1 MDWLLK
7 HNLIKQYLQQN
18 FKQREF
24 KKAIKYTLIIGI
36 QTLYQLHGNSAT
48 NPFDSFTL
56 EQLSSMITSNNGT
69 LQVQSDLPALNKC
82 LKDIKTQ
89 LGNIQNELSEPQ
101 KSSKPKPIKPST
113 DNAQKF
119 VRNLMGTNSTTNSNE
134 NTKEINT
141 KSTSAS
147 SREAAPSNHEVVK
160 KADHKWRDSDNA
172 VFKPSAVYPKWWPDD
187 ANDNESDHDQEN
199 QTETKESNQHSF
211 SENTQSR
218 NIMEHSHHQ
227 PHVQQPHIYK
237 QPVAFTVPTDQ
248 LKDEKVV
255 QVHVNLYP
263 EYLQKC
269 LEPNSIQKVNNPED
283 IESEHGFTE
292 QNSSSH
298 CQVSHRGQ
306 RNTGNQTQNGTKKKS
321 TRRHNRSKSLTRCTE
336 SSHAKL
342 NGVRPQSAFLKSG
355 RRDTA
360 PCLKFQ
366 KLPKSS
372 RPQSSRR
379 RTRNN
384 SMNERRKS
392 LPNKTKV
399 CGSNTVPKYLRNV
412 QSRIK
417 GELRKDRRRS
427 QRVQSDKETVIR
439 NIARYG
445 LNDDEN
451 DADEWSHR
459 FGYSRIGRDEI
470 TKPTAISV
478 ADAMMQS
485 DLIKCFDPSFNKEPV
500 LIGNTH
506 KSSYGGDAEQERT
519 RTEEPLTTTEES
531 LYDRIRRSSHHKQS
545 LASSGLDGMN
555 MSFVTDLREW
565 AAGLSTDYANTRSM
579 DSDGTK

>member
-1 MDWLLK
+1 MD
-7 HNLIKQYLQQN
+7 
-18 FKQREF
+18 
-24 KKAIKYTLIIGI
+24 
-36 QTLYQLHGNSAT
+36 
-48 NPFDSFTL
+48 NP
-56 EQLSSMITSNNGT
+56 Q
-69 LQVQSDLPALNKC
+69 
-82 LKDIKTQ
+82 
-89 LGNIQNELSEPQ
+89 
-101 KSSKPKPIKPST
+101 
-113 DNAQKF
+113 
-119 VRNLMGTNSTTNSNE
+119 
-134 NTKEINT
+134 
-141 KSTSAS
+141 
-147 SREAAPSNHEVVK
+147 
-160 KADHKWRDSDNA
+160 
-172 VFKPSAVYPKWWPDD
+172 
-187 ANDNESDHDQEN
+187 
-199 QTETKESNQHSF
+199 
-211 SENTQSR
+211 
-218 NIMEHSHHQ
+218 HQ

-237 QPVAFTVPTDQ
+237 QPGAFTVPTDQ

-298 CQVSHRGQ
+298 CQVSHHGE
-306 RNTGNQTQNGTKKKS
+306 RNTGNQTHNGTKKKS

-379 RTRNN
+379 RTRNS

-439 NIARYG
+439 YDSNGKI
-445 LNDDEN
+445 
-451 DADEWSHR
+451 SH
-459 FGYSRIGRDEI
+459 FE
-470 TKPTAISV
+470 
-478 ADAMMQS
+478 
-485 DLIKCFDPSFNKEPV
+485 
-500 LIGNTH
+500 
-506 KSSYGGDAEQERT
+506 
-519 RTEEPLTTTEES
+519 
-531 LYDRIRRSSHHKQS
+531 
-545 LASSGLDGMN
+545 
-555 MSFVTDLREW
+555 
-565 AAGLSTDYANTRSM
+565 YAVFC
-579 DSDGTK
+579 